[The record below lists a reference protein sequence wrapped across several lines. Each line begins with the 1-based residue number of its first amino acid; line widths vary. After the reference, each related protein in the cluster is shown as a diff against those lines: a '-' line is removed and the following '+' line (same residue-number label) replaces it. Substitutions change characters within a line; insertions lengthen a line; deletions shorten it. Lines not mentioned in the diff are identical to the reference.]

1 MAPRKYVHCFLLI
14 SELILLAAII
24 LLLVF
29 GVKYVLSERK
39 KLVWMGSKIYTIN
52 NILKDNRNNIYPI
65 TEIISINETK
75 TLDLNYD
82 YLLKHSNGSF
92 CENNYKMCGILDTY
106 GNIMCLKNEESCPIN
121 EIIVDFIGKHNEYL
135 ANGYH
140 SVNLSELPENYI
152 LYYTN
157 KSTDKEIIT
166 NLILSEDN
174 PRYISI
180 QNFIFDTKIFDKYG
194 KGGSSSNSY
203 YYGGDGGSSSSGGD
217 GGGGIGNGG
226 GYWRNLEELVF
237 GNKETTKYIYKKM
250 NESKNID
257 KYYKKI
263 DNSNLYSKN
272 YIGFENYEQMN
283 SFINIDLHHLYFR
296 LFPNN
301 PSIFFTIFCIIFLI
315 ILIIFS
321 IMRFCYIDK
330 PGDTSDSCCVLIS
343 KLTVAIIYLTM
354 WSGYFTYLIY
364 IYFKIHKNDKF
375 DIIKNINTDDFI
387 KDFIKEIRERIK
399 DKNRVLIE
407 IILFSISMLF
417 FILVWIFKPIHQS
430 CVKSSSSI
438 PDISKVSFNS

>member
-1 MAPRKYVHCFLLI
+1 
-14 SELILLAAII
+14 
-24 LLLVF
+24 
-29 GVKYVLSERK
+29 
-39 KLVWMGSKIYTIN
+39 
-52 NILKDNRNNIYPI
+52 
-65 TEIISINETK
+65 
-75 TLDLNYD
+75 
-82 YLLKHSNGSF
+82 
-92 CENNYKMCGILDTY
+92 MCGILDTY

-296 LFPNN
+296 LF
-301 PSIFFTIFCIIFLI
+301 
-315 ILIIFS
+315 
-321 IMRFCYIDK
+321 
-330 PGDTSDSCCVLIS
+330 
-343 KLTVAIIYLTM
+343 
-354 WSGYFTYLIY
+354 
-364 IYFKIHKNDKF
+364 
-375 DIIKNINTDDFI
+375 
-387 KDFIKEIRERIK
+387 
-399 DKNRVLIE
+399 
-407 IILFSISMLF
+407 
-417 FILVWIFKPIHQS
+417 
-430 CVKSSSSI
+430 
-438 PDISKVSFNS
+438 